1 MEQEQRSLDQ
11 EKKLA
16 KSLRRASRGKRV
28 ESGDPF
34 RYRTR
39 IKGENK
45 RPDDA
50 RRERK
55 QYNNLMNE
63 LY

>member
-1 MEQEQRSLDQ
+1 MERQSVSMSQ
-11 EKKLA
+11 EKQFA
-16 KSLRRASRGKRV
+16 KSLRRATRGSKV
-28 ESGDPF
+28 GSGDPF

-55 QYNNLMNE
+55 QYKNLMNE